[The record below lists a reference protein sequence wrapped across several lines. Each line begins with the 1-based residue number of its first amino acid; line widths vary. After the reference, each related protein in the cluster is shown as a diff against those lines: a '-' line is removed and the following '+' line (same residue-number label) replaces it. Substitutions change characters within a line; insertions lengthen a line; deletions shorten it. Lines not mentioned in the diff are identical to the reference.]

1 MLLAALLAFEIA
13 GFIAWAKHVRQRPA
27 LRKKLKDNAFF
38 WTQFWLHPV
47 IVAGFVYVSGRTE
60 NPLWALALAPFV
72 FSFGVEPWDLPE
84 DLVFWTYFYM
94 HHVAPLL
101 AAVEA
106 ATSNVD
112 AAGALAR
119 ALLFGHVW
127 LLHPVGRLSMKQ
139 SLFWPYMVE
148 GFAVLAYFGHVAAP
162 VAFLPVA
169 VQFVGRWG
177 LYRFVTHKFNIVPG
191 HAYYDA
197 FEDRKQPLELAAVL
211 GGVAVAYLS

>member
-1 MLLAALLAFEIA
+1 M
-13 GFIAWAKHVRQRPA
+13 
-27 LRKKLKDNAFF
+27 
-38 WTQFWLHPV
+38 
-47 IVAGFVYVSGRTE
+47 SGRTE

-101 AAVEA
+101 ACVEA
-106 ATSNVD
+106 ATSGGD
-112 AAGALAR
+112 GALAR

-148 GFAVLAYFGHVAAP
+148 GFAVLAYFGHLAAP
-162 VAFLPVA
+162 VAFLPVV

-211 GGVAVAYLS
+211 GGVAVACLA

>member
-1 MLLAALLAFEIA
+1 
-13 GFIAWAKHVRQRPA
+13 
-27 LRKKLKDNAFF
+27 
-38 WTQFWLHPV
+38 
-47 IVAGFVYVSGRTE
+47 
-60 NPLWALALAPFV
+60 
-72 FSFGVEPWDLPE
+72 
-84 DLVFWTYFYM
+84 M

-101 AAVEA
+101 ACVEA

-148 GFAVLAYFGHVAAP
+148 GFAVLAYFGHVATP

-211 GGVAVAYLS
+211 GSVAVACLA

>member
-1 MLLAALLAFEIA
+1 MAVLRH
-13 GFIAWAKHVRQRPA
+13 KHVRQRPE

-47 IVAGFVYVSGRTE
+47 IVAGFVYASAVTQ
-60 NPLWALALAPFV
+60 NLLWALALAPFV

-101 AAVEA
+101 ACVEA

-127 LLHPVGRLSMKQ
+127 LLHPVGRLSFKQ

-148 GFAVLAYFGHVAAP
+148 GFAVLAYFGLVAAP

-177 LYRFVTHKFNIVPG
+177 LYLFVTKKFNIVPG
-191 HAYYDA
+191 SPYYDA
-197 FEDRKQPLELAAVL
+197 FEDRKQPIELAAVL
-211 GGVAVAYLS
+211 GGVAVACLA

>member
-1 MLLAALLAFEIA
+1 MCLAF
-13 GFIAWAKHVRQRPA
+13 
-27 LRKKLKDNAFF
+27 
-38 WTQFWLHPV
+38 
-47 IVAGFVYVSGRTE
+47 
-60 NPLWALALAPFV
+60 PLPC
-72 FSFGVEPWDLPE
+72 D
-84 DLVFWTYFYM
+84 
-94 HHVAPLL
+94 VAPLL

-106 ATSNVD
+106 ATSGSD
-112 AAGALAR
+112 GALAR

-127 LLHPVGRLSMKQ
+127 LLHPVGRLSFKQ
-139 SLFWPYMVE
+139 SLFWPYMVQ
-148 GFAVLAYFGHVAAP
+148 GFAVLAYFGHVATP

-211 GGVAVAYLS
+211 GGVAVAYLSNN

>member
-1 MLLAALLAFEIA
+1 M
-13 GFIAWAKHVRQRPA
+13 
-27 LRKKLKDNAFF
+27 
-38 WTQFWLHPV
+38 
-47 IVAGFVYVSGRTE
+47 
-60 NPLWALALAPFV
+60 
-72 FSFGVEPWDLPE
+72 
-84 DLVFWTYFYM
+84 VFWTYFYM

-148 GFAVLAYFGHVAAP
+148 GFAVLAYFGHVATPTP
-162 VAFLPVA
+162 VAFLPVV

-211 GGVAVAYLS
+211 GGVAVACLA